1 MNTTTTTM
9 VRVLNATMSFNNTVV
24 LDHISLDIKAGE
36 FVSLVGTT
44 GSGKSTLLRLLY
56 MDLFPKTGIVTVGNF
71 TSSSIKRKQIPLLR
85 RKLGIIFQDFKL
97 LDDRTVY
104 ENVAFSLHV
113 THAKRS
119 DIKKKVL
126 NVLANVG
133 LSHKR
138 NSMPNQLSG
147 GEAQRVAIARA
158 LVNEPFLLLADEP
171 TGNLD
176 PASSLEILKILKDI
190 NARGTAVLM
199 ATHNYDLVRKAQGRI
214 VQIKD
219 RKLLDVKLK
228 Q

>member
-1 MNTTTTTM
+1 M
-9 VRVLNATMSFNNTVV
+9 VKLSNVCVSFKHQLV
-24 LDHISLDIKAGE
+24 LDHVNLEIKAGE

-56 MDLFPKTGIVTVGNF
+56 MALIPDSGSVSVGKF
-71 TSSSIKRKQIPLLR
+71 LSGTISSKQIPMLR
-85 RKLGIIFQDFKL
+85 RKLGVVFQDFKL
-97 LDDRTVY
+97 LEDRSVY
-104 ENVAFSLHV
+104 DNVAFSLYV
-113 THAKRS
+113 TNARIA

-138 NSMPNQLSG
+138 NSMPHQLSG
-147 GEAQRVAIARA
+147 GEQQRVAIARA
-158 LVNEPFLLLADEP
+158 LVNEPILLLADEP

-176 PASSLEILKILKDI
+176 PTTSLDILKLLKDI
-190 NARGTAVLM
+190 NTQGTAVLM

-219 RKLLDVKLK
+219 RKVFDVKLK
-228 Q
+228 R

>member
-1 MNTTTTTM
+1 M
-9 VRVLNATMSFNNTVV
+9 VRLSNVSVSFNKQTI
-24 LDHISLDIKAGE
+24 LDHVSLEIEAGE

-56 MDLFPKTGIVTVGNF
+56 MDLRPDTGSVTVGKF
-71 TSSSIKRKQIPLLR
+71 SSSGITSKQIPMLR
-85 RKLGIIFQDFKL
+85 RKLGVVFQDFKL
-97 LDDRTVY
+97 LEDRSVY
-104 ENVAFSLHV
+104 DNVAFSLYV
-113 THAKRS
+113 TNARTV
-119 DIKKKVL
+119 DIKRKVL

-138 NSMPNQLSG
+138 NSMPHQLSG
-147 GEAQRVAIARA
+147 GEQQRVAIARA
-158 LVNEPFLLLADEP
+158 LVNEPILLLADEP

-176 PASSLEILKILKDI
+176 PSTSLDILKLLKDI
-190 NARGTAVLM
+190 NAKGTAVLM

-219 RKLLDVKLK
+219 RKVFDVKLK

>member
-1 MNTTTTTM
+1 M
-9 VRVLNATMSFNNTVV
+9 VKLSNVCVSFNQQLV
-24 LDHISLDIKAGE
+24 LDHINLEIKAGE

-56 MDLFPKTGIVTVGNF
+56 MDLTPDSGSVSVGKF
-71 TSSSIKRKQIPLLR
+71 LSGKISSKQIPMLR
-85 RKLGIIFQDFKL
+85 RKLGVVFQDFKL
-97 LDDRTVY
+97 LEDRSVY
-104 ENVAFSLHV
+104 DNVAFSLYV
-113 THAKRS
+113 TNARIA

-138 NSMPNQLSG
+138 NSMPHQLSG
-147 GEAQRVAIARA
+147 GEQQRVAIARA
-158 LVNEPFLLLADEP
+158 LVNEPILLLADEP

-176 PASSLEILKILKDI
+176 PTTSRDILKLLKDI
-190 NARGTAVLM
+190 NTQGTAVLM

-219 RKLLDVKLK
+219 RKVFDVELK
-228 Q
+228 R